1 MSRQI
6 TGAEALHL
14 LRRQR
19 HSFLNHLQVISGWLQ
34 LNRPER
40 AMQYLETVAARI
52 TGESDVLRQVPAALS
67 LLVLELGLEAETH
80 GVRLDWQ
87 LSGGGAAQVPTEEDL
102 ADLRQRVLA
111 EISAGAR
118 SGLVI
123 RLADD
128 GFSVHTPSGKGEG

>member
-34 LNRPER
+34 LGRSER
-40 AMQYLETVAARI
+40 AQQYLETVAARM
-52 TGESDVLRQVPAALS
+52 TGESDVLRQAPAAMS

-80 GVRLDWQ
+80 GVQLDWQ
-87 LSGGGAAQVPTEEDL
+87 LGGGPAPVVADEQL
-102 ADLRQRVLA
+102 ADLRQQVLGQL
-111 EISAGAR
+111 SAGTEGR
-118 SGLVI
+118 LVI
-123 RLADD
+123 RLAEG